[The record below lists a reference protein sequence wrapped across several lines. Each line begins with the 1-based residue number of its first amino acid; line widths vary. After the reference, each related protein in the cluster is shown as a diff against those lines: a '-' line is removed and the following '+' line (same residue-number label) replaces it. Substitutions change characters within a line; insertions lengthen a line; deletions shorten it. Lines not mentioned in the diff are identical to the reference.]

1 MILNVSNLAS
11 GYGRIPVL
19 HGISFSM
26 EEGECIGVWGHN
38 GMGKTTLLSSLLGY
52 QPATEGSILF
62 DGKDVTNSS
71 THDRARN
78 GMGLVPQGRQIFPAL
93 TVMENMQMG
102 SAVKGNK
109 SDTITE
115 EVIELFPRLKPL
127 LNRAGGLL
135 SGGEQQLLA
144 LARCLCGRP
153 KLMMLDEPTE
163 GIQPS
168 INEEISETLAKLR
181 QDTQLSLIV
190 VEQRR
195 EFIASL
201 ASRVLV
207 IQKGEISAEMSGKE
221 IVDYDEF
228 AALSET
234 AI

>member
-52 QPATEGSILF
+52 QPATEGSIQF
-62 DGKDVTNSS
+62 NGKDVTKTS
-71 THDRARN
+71 THDRARS

-109 SDTITE
+109 ADNITE

-234 AI
+234 TT